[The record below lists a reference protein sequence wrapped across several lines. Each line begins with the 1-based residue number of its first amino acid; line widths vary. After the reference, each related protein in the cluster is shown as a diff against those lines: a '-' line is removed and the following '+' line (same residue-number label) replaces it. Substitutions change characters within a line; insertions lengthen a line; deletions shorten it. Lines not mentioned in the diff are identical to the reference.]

1 MNEFD
6 RTGAYQPGGK
16 EEFAVDAAVEAM
28 PQRIGRYRIEKI
40 LGKGGFGLVY
50 LAHDDQLQRH
60 VALKFLRADRA
71 EDRKLRQRFLTEAR
85 SASALNHPNVCVI
98 YDVGE
103 TGEQQPY
110 LAMEYVEGLTLQA
123 LLRQA
128 PLEMNAVV
136 ELAIQI
142 ADALDA
148 AYARGIVHRDLK
160 PANIFVTPRGQVKVL
175 DFGLAKRFGASE
187 ADDDNGASLHHTAAG
202 QLVGTP
208 AYMSPEQAKG
218 RPVDHRTDTFSL
230 GVVLYEMAT
239 CQRPFC
245 GETLVDVL
253 YRVVHATPE
262 PMARF
267 NPQVPAA

>member
-1 MNEFD
+1 MNDSE
-6 RTGAYQPGGK
+6 RTSAYQPGGK
-16 EEFAVDAAVEAM
+16 SELAVDTAAAAVI
-28 PQRIGRYRIEKI
+28 PQRIGRYRVEKI
-40 LGKGGFGLVY
+40 LGQGGFGLVY

-60 VALKFLRADRA
+60 VALKLLRTDRA
-71 EDRKLRQRFLTEAR
+71 EDRQLRQRFLTEAR

-136 ELAIQI
+136 EMAIQI

-160 PANIFVTPRGQVKVL
+160 PANILVSERGQVKVL
-175 DFGLAKRFGASE
+175 DFGLAKRFGARPP
-187 ADDDNGASLHHTAAG
+187 DDEPGASLDQT
-202 QLVGTP
+202 
-208 AYMSPEQAKG
+208 
-218 RPVDHRTDTFSL
+218 
-230 GVVLYEMAT
+230 
-239 CQRPFC
+239 
-245 GETLVDVL
+245 
-253 YRVVHATPE
+253 
-262 PMARF
+262 
-267 NPQVPAA
+267 

>member
-1 MNEFD
+1 MGDIAMNELD
-6 RTGAYQPGGK
+6 KTGAYQPGGK
-16 EEFAVDAAVEAM
+16 QEPTVEAVAGPI

-40 LGKGGFGLVY
+40 LGQGGFGLVY
-50 LAHDDQLQRH
+50 LPHHGQLQGH
-60 VALKFLRADRA
+60 VALKLLRTGRA

-136 ELAIQI
+136 EMAIQI

-160 PANIFVTPRGQVKVL
+160 PSNIFVTQRGQAKVL
-175 DFGLAKRFGASE
+175 DFGLAKRFGVSTP
-187 ADDDNGASLHHTAAG
+187 DDDTSEPLDQTTAG
-202 QLVGTP
+202 QIMGTP
-208 AYMSPEQAKG
+208 NYMSPEQALG

-239 CQRPFC
+239 RQLPFRA
-245 GETLVDVL
+245 ETLV
-253 YRVVHATPE
+253 E
-262 PMARF
+262 
-267 NPQVPAA
+267 

>member
-1 MNEFD
+1 MNELD
-6 RTGAYQPGGK
+6 KTGAYQPGGK
-16 EEFAVDAAVEAM
+16 EGPAVDAAAEAI
-28 PQRIGRYRIEKI
+28 PQRIGRYRIERI

-60 VALKFLRADRA
+60 VALKLLRSDRA
-71 EDRKLRQRFLTEAR
+71 EDRKVRQRFLSEAR

-123 LLRQA
+123 LLRRA

-175 DFGLAKRFGASE
+175 DFGLAKRFGASGTDE
-187 ADDDNGASLHHTAAG
+187 DQGASPHQTAVG
-202 QLVGTP
+202 QIVGTP
-208 AYMSPEQAKG
+208 SY
-218 RPVDHRTDTFSL
+218 
-230 GVVLYEMAT
+230 
-239 CQRPFC
+239 
-245 GETLVDVL
+245 
-253 YRVVHATPE
+253 
-262 PMARF
+262 
-267 NPQVPAA
+267 

>member
-1 MNEFD
+1 LLKEPTANVSD
-6 RTGAYQPGGK
+6 SHPHDLTQDYQGNPIPKDQATPG
-16 EEFAVDAAVEAM
+16 ETPE
-28 PQRIGRYRIEKI
+28 RIGRYRIDKI
-40 LGKGGFGLVY
+40 LGQGGFGLVY

-60 VALKFLRADRA
+60 VALKLLREDRA

-110 LAMEYVEGLTLQA
+110 LAMEYLEGLTLQA

-136 ELAIQI
+136 EMALQI

-160 PANIFVTPRGQVKVL
+160 PANIFVTQRGQVKVL
-175 DFGLAKRFGASE
+175 DFGLAKRFGVSQR
-187 ADDDNGASLHHTAAG
+187 DDAK
-202 QLVGTP
+202 GTP
-208 AYMSPEQAKG
+208 
-218 RPVDHRTDTFSL
+218 VD
-230 GVVLYEMAT
+230 
-239 CQRPFC
+239 
-245 GETLVDVL
+245 
-253 YRVVHATPE
+253 
-262 PMARF
+262 
-267 NPQVPAA
+267 

>member
-1 MNEFD
+1 MNELD
-6 RTGAYQPGGK
+6 KTGAYQPGGK
-16 EEFAVDAAVEAM
+16 QEPAAQAAAEAI

-40 LGKGGFGLVY
+40 LGQGGFGLVY

-60 VALKFLRADRA
+60 VALKLLRAGRA
-71 EDRKLRQRFLTEAR
+71 EDRQWRQRCLTEAR

-103 TGEQQPY
+103 TDEQQPY

-136 ELAIQI
+136 EMAIQI

-160 PANIFVTPRGQVKVL
+160 PANIFVTERGQVKVL
-175 DFGLAKRFGASE
+175 DFGLAKRFGVSGTLGE
-187 ADDDNGASLHHTAAG
+187 SDEDRGASPLHQTEVG
-202 QLVGTP
+202 QIVGTP
-208 AYMSPEQAKG
+208 QYMSPEQAMG
-218 RPVDHRTDTFSL
+218 RPVDHRTDAFSL
-230 GVVLYEMAT
+230 
-239 CQRPFC
+239 
-245 GETLVDVL
+245 
-253 YRVVHATPE
+253 
-262 PMARF
+262 
-267 NPQVPAA
+267 

>member
-1 MNEFD
+1 MNESE

-16 EEFAVDAAVEAM
+16 QEPIVDAVADPI
-28 PQRIGRYRIEKI
+28 PQRIGRYRIERI

-60 VALKFLRADRA
+60 VALKLLRTGRA

-85 SASALNHPNVCVI
+85 SASALSHPNVCVI

-123 LLRQA
+123 LMRQV
-128 PLEMNAVV
+128 PLEMTAVV
-136 ELAIQI
+136 EIAMQI

-160 PANIFVTPRGQVKVL
+160 PANIFVTERGQAKVL
-175 DFGLAKRFGASE
+175 DFGLAKRFGASTPDE
-187 ADDDNGASLHHTAAG
+187 DRGAALHLTAAG
-202 QLVGTP
+202 QIVGTP
-208 AYMSPEQAKG
+208 NYMSPEQATG

-239 CQRPFC
+239 RQLPFR

-253 YRVVHATPE
+253 YRVVHATPQR
-262 PMARF
+262 MT
-267 NPQVPAA
+267 QV